1 MDTEFARTFL
11 AVVASGS
18 FSNAASRMHVT
29 QSTVSSR
36 IATLEEWLGTT
47 LFVRN
52 KGGTTLT
59 PAGRW
64 FQKHA
69 TTLVRTVA
77 QARQEIGNAKSFRG
91 SLNVGGRFGLWEG
104 LLIQWLPRM
113 RASAPD
119 VSIRAEIGFEEDL
132 MQGLV
137 EGRLDIGVMY
147 TPQSRPGL
155 GVEQLFEEELVLVT
169 TREPGVLDER
179 YVHVDWGPEFHARH
193 AVSFPDYE
201 GAAITVNIGWLGL
214 AHILANGG
222 SGYFPIR
229 LAEPHLLA
237 RRLHRVENTPV
248 FSLPVYVVY
257 PLEVDGDIIGTAL
270 STMRTVASEARSVR
284 SSSGEQ

>member
-11 AVVASGS
+11 AVVAAGS
-18 FSNAASRMHVT
+18 FSNAAGRMHVT

-36 IATLEEWLGTT
+36 IATLEESLGVT

-77 QARQEIGNAKSFRG
+77 QARQDLGTAKSFRG
-91 SLNVGGRFGLWEG
+91 SLTVGGRFGLWEE
-104 LLIQWLPRM
+104 LLIKWLPRM
-113 RASAPD
+113 REAAPD

-137 EGRLDIGVMY
+137 EGRLDVGVMY

-155 GVEQLFEEELVLVT
+155 GVEQLFEEDLVLVSSK
-169 TREPGVLDER
+169 REQIALDEG
-179 YVHVDWGPEFHARH
+179 YVHVDWGPEFHAKH
-193 AVSFPDYE
+193 SVSFPDFE
-201 GAAITVNIGWLGL
+201 GSAITVNIGWLGL
-214 AHILANGG
+214 AHVLVNGG

-229 LAEPHLLA
+229 LTQQYLA
-237 RRLHRVENTPV
+237 AARLYRAVDAPA
-248 FSLPVYVVY
+248 FSLPVYMVY
-257 PLEVDGDIIGTAL
+257 PLEMDPEVTGIAL
-270 STMRTVASEARSVR
+270 STIRRAANEHISAA
-284 SSSGEQ
+284 